1 VGTSVRHAS
10 AVCLHADAKA
20 MPLSLQGTDALVFYQ
35 LDEAEVARRR
45 TDRADRLD
53 QLAALETLLQ
63 LPAGVPVSLQD
74 LSAPVRAG
82 IRRLPAG
89 AVSVS
94 RRCDRQEVTRRA
106 VRPVTVDLAVVRAT
120 GRGWKSGLE
129 RASRFAPFCARAV
142 LLDGSPSRLDDL
154 LMEADFYGI
163 GVLLADETGEV
174 TMALRPEPYRPPYQT
189 PGAWWFVEDVF
200 QRLERTPPHPPE
212 RLGPAAVP
220 R

>member
-1 VGTSVRHAS
+1 MRTVTILAGPSVGTSVRHAS
-10 AVCLHADAKA
+10 AVCLGADVRAV
-20 MPLSLQGTDALVFYQ
+20 PLSLQGTDALVFYQ

-45 TDRADRLD
+45 TERAGRLD

-63 LPAGVPVSLQD
+63 LPAGVPVALSD
-74 LSAPVRAG
+74 LPAPVRAG

-89 AVSVS
+89 AVSLS
-94 RRCDRQEVTRRA
+94 GQRGRRVVTRRA

-142 LLDGSPSRLDDL
+142 LLDCPPPQLDDL
-154 LMEADFYGI
+154 AMEADFYGI

-174 TMALRPEPYRPPYQT
+174 AMALRPEPYRPPCQT
-189 PGAWWFVEDVF
+189 AGAWWFVEDVF
-200 QRLERTPPHPPE
+200 QRLD
-212 RLGPAAVP
+212 
-220 R
+220 